1 MGHLYITG
9 LWCSFSFLFSLLQKL
24 REVIS
29 ICESAL
35 DVAPDKCCV
44 EDSSVTL
51 LNKRLPLGGFEVP
64 DSFKCI

>member
-9 LWCSFSFLFSLLQKL
+9 LWCSASFSFLLSLFLKL

-44 EDSSVTL
+44 EDDSVTL
-51 LNKRLPLGGFEVP
+51 LNKRLPLSGFL
-64 DSFKCI
+64 KRH